1 MKIYRKIWTEHFGD
15 IPKDAAGRSY
25 EIHHIDGNR
34 NNNSIDNLICV
45 DINEHYR
52 IHHDRKEYGACNKIL
67 KRMKLSVKETAKL
80 NSELMIKLWKDPE
93 YRKKQEDRLQ
103 QQWSN
108 ESYVTKF
115 KEAARKSNIDRV
127 ENKTHQF
134 FSADVRRNNNTARAK
149 VFAELTRTGNH
160 NFQSEDAKR
169 LSSEMAK
176 KLNSIKSIC
185 PHCSKEG
192 VGPVMKRHHFDNCK
206 MLAVDSVN
214 GQ

>member
-67 KRMKLSVKETAKL
+67 KRMKLSVKETSKL

-93 YRKKQEDRLQ
+93 YRNMQEARQKKMWENEDYVKKFHSAASQ
-103 QQWSN
+103 SN
-108 ESYVTKF
+108 L
-115 KEAARKSNIDRV
+115 DRV
-127 ENKTHQF
+127 TNKTHQF
-134 FSADVRRNNNTARAK
+134 FDSVVRKNNNESRMKTFAR
-149 VFAELTRTGNH
+149 LTQEGNH
-160 NFQSEDAKR
+160 NFQSEQAKR